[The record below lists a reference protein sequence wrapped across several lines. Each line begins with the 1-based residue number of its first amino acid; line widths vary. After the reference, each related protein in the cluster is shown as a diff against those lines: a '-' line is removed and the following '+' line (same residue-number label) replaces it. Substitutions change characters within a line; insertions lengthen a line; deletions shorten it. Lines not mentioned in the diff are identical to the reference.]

1 MAASGPGKS
10 GSKTKPVQ
18 DEKSLSG
25 GPERIQKLLAR
36 AGVGSRR
43 EIEGW
48 MEAGRLLVNSRPAEP
63 GQKATTGDQ
72 FELDGKVLDVASAAQ
87 VVRRVLIYNKPEGEV
102 TSRKD
107 PEGRPT
113 VFDRLPRLKDQRWI
127 SIGRLDINTTGLVLF
142 TTDGELANRLM
153 HPSSEIDR
161 EYAVRV
167 FGDVDEAMQ
176 ARLLEGVLLDDGL
189 AKFSDISPAGGSG
202 INRWFHVTLLEGR
215 NREVRRLWESQGVR
229 VSRLKRVR
237 YGPIF
242 LPSRLT
248 LGKWEEL
255 QQKDVDILSKVVGL
269 TSVDIP
275 QKTPDEQAEHDRRSR
290 KSPGKS
296 LHRARKGSWQVSD
309 SAPSKPKPKRDERK
323 GSAGTS
329 RPARNNRG

>member
-1 MAASGPGKS
+1 MKASGPGKKAPGKHIRREES
-10 GSKTKPVQ
+10 AAPA
-18 DEKSLSG
+18 

-36 AGVGSRR
+36 TGVGSRR

-48 MEAGRLLVNSRPAEP
+48 MAAGRLLVNGEIPSP
-63 GQKATTGDQ
+63 GQKASPEDR
-72 FELDGKVLDVASAAQ
+72 FELDGKLLDTSAARD

-127 SIGRLDINTTGLVLF
+127 AIGRLDINTTGLVLF

-153 HPSSEIDR
+153 HPSNEIDR

-167 FGDVDEAMQ
+167 FGEVDEAMIQ
-176 ARLLEGVLLDDGL
+176 RLLDGVLLEDGT
-189 AKFSDISPAGGSG
+189 ASFSDITPAGGKG
-202 INRWFHVTLLEGR
+202 MNQWFHVTLMEGR
-215 NREVRRLWESQGVR
+215 NREVRRLWESQGVK

-255 QQKDVDILSKVVGL
+255 DQKAVDTLSRTVGL
-269 TSVDIP
+269 SPVAIP
-275 QKTPDEQAEHDRRSR
+275 QKTPGEQAVHDRQRR

-296 LHRARKGSWQVSD
+296 ARKSGRGSWQVSD
-309 SAPSKPKPKRDERK
+309 TRPPKRR
-323 GSAGTS
+323 S
-329 RPARNNRG
+329 

>member
-1 MAASGPGKS
+1 MKASGPGKKAS
-10 GSKTKPVQ
+10 GPKARRSESAAPA
-18 DEKSLSG
+18 

-36 AGVGSRR
+36 TGVGSRR

-48 MEAGRLLVNSRPAEP
+48 MAAGRLLVNGEIPTP
-63 GQKATTGDQ
+63 GQKATPEDR
-72 FELDGKVLDVASAAQ
+72 FELDGKLLDTSSATD

-127 SIGRLDINTTGLVLF
+127 AIGRLDINTTGLVLF

-153 HPSSEIDR
+153 HPSNEIDR

-167 FGDVDEAMQ
+167 FGEVDEAMIQ
-176 ARLLEGVLLDDGL
+176 RLLDGVLLEDGK
-189 AKFSDISPAGGSG
+189 ASFSDISPAGGSG
-202 INRWFHVTLLEGR
+202 MNQWFHVTLFEGR
-215 NREVRRLWESQGVR
+215 NREVRRLWESQGVK

-255 QQKDVDILSKVVGL
+255 DQKAVDTLSRSVGL
-269 TSVDIP
+269 SPVAIP
-275 QKTPDEQAEHDRRSR
+275 QKTPGEQAVHDRQRR

-296 LHRARKGSWQVSD
+296 TKKSGRASWQVSD
-309 SAPSKPKPKRDERK
+309 TRPAKSKPKAK
-323 GSAGTS
+323 S
-329 RPARNNRG
+329 RHRP

>member
-1 MAASGPGKS
+1 MAASSPGKP
-10 GSKTKPVQ
+10 GAAKKPARGDQ
-18 DEKSLSG
+18 ALSE

-36 AGVGSRR
+36 AGAGSRR

-48 MEAGRLLVNSRPAEP
+48 MESGRLLVNGQPAQP
-63 GQKATTGDQ
+63 GQKATIDDS
-72 FELDGKVLDVASAAQ
+72 FELDGKVLDVSSAAQ

-153 HPSSEIDR
+153 HPSRQIDR

-167 FGDVDEAMQ
+167 FGEVDDAMLE
-176 ARLLEGVLLDDGL
+176 RLREGVLLEDGM
-189 AKFSDISPAGGSG
+189 AKFSDIAPAGGSG
-202 INRWFHVTLLEGR
+202 MNRWFHVTLLEGR

-255 QQKDVDILSKVVGL
+255 DQKAVDTLSR
-269 TSVDIP
+269 TVDLAPVSIP
-275 QKTPDEQAEHDRRSR
+275 QKTPGEQAAHDRKRR

-296 LHRARKGSWQVSD
+296 LQRARKGSWQVSD
-309 SAPSKPKPKRDERK
+309 SAPARPQRKPR
-323 GSAGTS
+323 S
-329 RPARNNRG
+329 